1 MTTPSEHFHS
11 HHPPFPPPSG
21 LYPIYPTYTPFLPLP
36 HMIPIPLPPHH
47 HQPPSPLFGSPI
59 GNPPLTPD
67 SVKLPSEVAD
77 SITTNP
83 SEPASS
89 HKEIP
94 EEELKDDSVKS
105 VESNSVIKTRVDVS
119 DNTKKLH
126 SEKNPTVIEA
136 APVSVICPLEVAAQ
150 RRSPRSP
157 SSTHSLESG
166 GLPPRLQQHQ
176 LKTRHHQPL
185 HPPPIQQRKVS
196 ISRSPVSS
204 PKRLRMRGLSQSPI
218 FNRSSSQSR
227 SQGQGPPLHFQQNN
241 NNNNRPQSHQ
251 YHMRNNSNWPHVPSN
266 MMDMKQQPPSGP
278 PSSSHTSG
286 TVGGYRNS
294 FRGGA
299 GGVNNR
305 YQSSQTQPHV
315 TFYSNSCNDN
325 YHHHQRRPQHQAPP
339 RGGYN
344 RHGGFHNSQQSQP
357 SKN

>member
-1 MTTPSEHFHS
+1 MTTPSEHFHP
-11 HHPPFPPPSG
+11 HHPPFPPPPSG

-36 HMIPIPLPPHH
+36 HMIPIPLPPNHH
-47 HQPPSPLFGSPI
+47 HQSPSPLFGSPI
-59 GNPPLTPD
+59 RNPPLSPD
-67 SVKLPSEVAD
+67 SITLPSEVAE
-77 SITTNP
+77 SVITNP

-89 HKEIP
+89 HKENP

-105 VESNSVIKTRVDVS
+105 VEISVIKTRVDVS

-126 SEKNPTVIEA
+126 SEKNPTVSEA
-136 APVSVICPLEVAAQ
+136 APVTVICPPLEVVTAQ

-227 SQGQGPPLHFQQNN
+227 SQGGQGPPLHFQQNN
-241 NNNNRPQSHQ
+241 NNRPPSHQ
-251 YHMRNNSNWPHVPSN
+251 YHMRNSSNWPHVPSTTII
-266 MMDMKQQPPSGP
+266 QPPGP
-278 PSSSHTSG
+278 PTSSG

-299 GGVNNR
+299 SGVNNNR
-305 YQSSQTQPHV
+305 YQQSQNQPQL
-315 TFYSNSCNDN
+315 TFYSSNSNDN
-325 YHHHQRRPQHQAPP
+325 YHHHRRPQHQAPP

-357 SKN
+357 PKNQMN